1 MGQLPLY
8 NFFTDMNIK
17 TFCSNCFAKYE
28 KSFNLKKNQVEF
40 KIDMISFKCVCGSKV
55 IAIPTE
61 RRKK

>member
-1 MGQLPLY
+1 
-8 NFFTDMNIK
+8 MNIK